1 MYYYISIIVVMFRY
15 YTINRYISQVQ
26 SNYIVEVRYYSI
38 PVILND
44 ILE

>member
-1 MYYYISIIVVMFRY
+1 MYYYYISIVVMFRY
-15 YTINRYISQVQ
+15 HAINRYISQVQ